1 MEVIT
6 ITSKDQDP
14 ARFVS
19 NFTNSIHLTEDY
31 EVGLLKIAL
40 PPVENVTQANNR
52 LHITAKGSPS
62 QLVLEIPTGFYA
74 TGHDLA
80 QAMYQVLSKHYKEHG
95 QVETIV
101 VSNLANAL
109 WRSVDVVIGGQ
120 NILQSFDNSY
130 NIGSWFDI
138 VLNTPSYRSP
148 YLLDKEVFLMDEA
161 TSKANSED
169 ATIYPEEEAGAR
181 PPPANK
187 SALSRGKLIEGGK
200 SVTLISDLNCSLFKT
215 GKLLPSNLDV
225 RLSLT
230 KNYDGYVL
238 LEEAAGTH
246 KLKFDKCFLRVTMQ
260 QPTDFCL
267 NLMEQKLLK
276 TPALYQSEEG
286 KVSFHSIPAG
296 NALVTINNLFP
307 QGKLPVMFTFGVQ
320 DRAAFGN
327 ARNKNPFTF
336 HKIKKVQV
344 YVDGKPHFPSAI
356 QGTTMQFDSF
366 YQTIGYKTTGD
377 CLINPT
383 NYNIHPLFA
392 VDLTAD
398 RTGNKHHLNLSRSGE
413 VKLDIE
419 FPAAAVEGLILLVY
433 SYYDRIIEIN
443 SDRSLRVL

>member
-1 MEVIT
+1 MTKYVNSSEA
-6 ITSKDQDP
+6 ITSNLLLWDP
-14 ARFVS
+14 LHTQTSIAETHVMEIYPQTSIDYSDTVTFLIKACPKLMIENIEIISEIRVLTAAGGNPAANTNVS
-19 NFTNSIHLTEDY
+19 
-31 EVGLLKIAL
+31 
-40 PPVENVTQANNR
+40 
-52 LHITAKGSPS
+52 
-62 QLVLEIPTGFYA
+62 
-74 TGHDLA
+74 
-80 QAMYQVLSKHYKEHG
+80 
-95 QVETIV
+95 V
-101 VSNLANAL
+101 VSNLANAI
-109 WRSVDVVIGGQ
+109 WRSVDVAIGGQ

-138 VLNTPSYRSP
+138 ALNTPSHRSS
-148 YLLDKEVFLMDEA
+148 YLLKKEVFLMDEA
-161 TSKANSED
+161 TTKANSENT
-169 ATIYPEEEAGAR
+169 TIYPAPENNVR
-181 PPPANK
+181 PPPANM
-187 SALSRGKLIEGGK
+187 SALSRSKLIEQGK

-238 LEEAAGTH
+238 LEEATGTH

-307 QGKLPVMFTFGVQ
+307 QGRLPLMFTFGVQ
-320 DRAAFGN
+320 DRTALGN
-327 ARNKNPFTF
+327 ARNKNPYTF
-336 HKIKKVQV
+336 HEVKKVQI
-344 YVDGKPHFPSAI
+344 YVDGKPFFPSAI
-356 QGTTMQFDSF
+356 QGSTMHFDSF

-377 CLINPT
+377 CLINPN

-398 RTGNKHHLNLSRSGE
+398 RTANKHHLNLSRSGE
-413 VKLDIE
+413 IKLDLE
-419 FPAAAVEGLILLVY
+419 FPDAVEEGLILLVY
-433 SYYDRIIEIN
+433 AYYDRIIEIN
-443 SDRSLRVL
+443 SDRNLRIL

>member
-1 MEVIT
+1 MTKYVNSSEA
-6 ITSKDQDP
+6 ITSNLLLWDP
-14 ARFVS
+14 LHTQTSIAETHVMEIYPQTSIDYSDTVTFLIKACPKLMIENIEIISEIRVLTAAGGNPAANTNVS
-19 NFTNSIHLTEDY
+19 
-31 EVGLLKIAL
+31 
-40 PPVENVTQANNR
+40 
-52 LHITAKGSPS
+52 
-62 QLVLEIPTGFYA
+62 
-74 TGHDLA
+74 
-80 QAMYQVLSKHYKEHG
+80 
-95 QVETIV
+95 V
-101 VSNLANAL
+101 VSNLANAI

-138 VLNTPSYRSP
+138 ALNTPSHRSS
-148 YLLDKEVFLMDEA
+148 YLFKKEVFLMDEA
-161 TSKANSED
+161 TTKANSENT
-169 ATIYPEEEAGAR
+169 TIYPAPENNVR
-181 PPPANK
+181 PPPANM
-187 SALSRGKLIEGGK
+187 SALSRSKLIEQGK

-238 LEEAAGTH
+238 LEEATGTH

-307 QGKLPVMFTFGVQ
+307 QGRLPLMFTFGVQ
-320 DRAAFGN
+320 DRTALGN
-327 ARNKNPFTF
+327 ARNKNPYTF
-336 HKIKKVQV
+336 HEVKKVQI
-344 YVDGKPHFPSAI
+344 YVDGKPFFPSAI
-356 QGTTMQFDSF
+356 QGSTMHFDSF

-377 CLINPT
+377 CLINPN

-398 RTGNKHHLNLSRSGE
+398 RTANKHHLNLSRSGE
-413 VKLDIE
+413 IKLDLE
-419 FPAAAVEGLILLVY
+419 FPDAVEEGLILLVY
-433 SYYDRIIEIN
+433 AYYDRIIEIN
-443 SDRSLRVL
+443 SDRNLRIL